1 MSKSQHGTKLLV
13 AQNIFAGLI
22 TFDILVQ
29 SRSSLSYSRSK
40 FSINHGTGTKFS
52 MNLEITRV
60 DLEPAFPKKLVF
72 EDGGGPTDDKQC
84 T

>member
-1 MSKSQHGTKLLV
+1 M
-13 AQNIFAGLI
+13 
-22 TFDILVQ
+22 
-29 SRSSLSYSRSK
+29 
-40 FSINHGTGTKFS
+40 NHGTEFS

-84 T
+84 TYHDSYCDNALILKGQISK